1 MKIEHMLEVFPN
13 PNIDAIKRRK
23 QCWPLI
29 GEIILGSY
37 NI

>member
-1 MKIEHMLEVFPN
+1 MKIEDVLGVFPN
-13 PNIDAIKRRK
+13 SNIDAIKRRK

-29 GEIILGSY
+29 GEIILGSC